1 MGAPCRWS
9 PPCDGSTWV
18 LSTFRVTRLR
28 KHSVGTLLGS
38 ATLDHF
44 PDERQAALGCEA
56 MPGRGSS
63 QPVPPSRGAE
73 NPHTDR
79 HSGPRRPICLSL
91 SAFGRGHSQPC
102 VLEKGRVR
110 RSCPASGSRKVGIR
124 GRQARLRGEA
134 PYDTCLRRVFEF
146 PVFSTYGGFLGTSTR
161 AELHDGLS
169 VYGDRLQKKN
179 WMQTQRAQN
188 SFLPKWVTSM
198 HLSPKYSWSEICV
211 LCIGARGP

>member
-1 MGAPCRWS
+1 MTAR
-9 PPCDGSTWV
+9 
-18 LSTFRVTRLR
+18 
-28 KHSVGTLLGS
+28 LGS
-38 ATLDHF
+38 F
-44 PDERQAALGCEA
+44 PLFVSRGCESIRWELSSGVRRWIISQTR
-56 MPGRGSS
+56 GRQPWAARQCRAEAAPS
-63 QPVPPSRGAE
+63 QFHRRGGAE

-102 VLEKGRVR
+102 VLEKGGVR